1 MNKKKLWWFNPENDI
16 ALARN
21 IASFTPPK
29 AGVEMRRA
37 GALLPM
43 WLGGSGDM
51 VDCDGVDEAILSR
64 WQRDFRIEVEPWSHC
79 SAGLSPTP
87 WGWSQ
92 AARKHFADRGFNL
105 DALPRDDVLD
115 RMRTLSHR
123 RTAAQVAR
131 IVNEQADFPLWP
143 AAEGAAYVEELRRL
157 ISRSGRWVVKS
168 PWSSSGRGLLYA
180 DSGNIERIVSSAAGT
195 IRQQGSVMVERAAR
209 RVLDFAMLFN
219 VISDG
224 DVEFVGYSIFDAD
237 ERGAYQGNIVDSD
250 DALKALITQY
260 IPARQLDDVRTMLSS
275 AIRQVVGNDYSGPIG
290 VDMLIADADGKNI
303 LDAVVEINFRYTM
316 GFVAH
321 SLARH
326 VAKRGR
332 FSCLHRPSTACADYN
347 LDESGCIT
355 KGCLGLTQPG
365 CNFDFV
371 LEVP

>member
-43 WLGGSGDM
+43 WLGCSGDI
-51 VDCDGVDEAILSR
+51 VDCDGVDEATLRR
-64 WQRDFRIEVEPWSHC
+64 WHRDFRIEVEPWSHC
-79 SAGLSPTP
+79 PTGLSPTP

-115 RMRTLSHR
+115 RMRMLSHR
-123 RTAAQVAR
+123 RTAARVAR
-131 IVNEQADFPLWP
+131 IVTEQADFPLWP
-143 AAEGAAYVEELRRL
+143 AAEEAVDIEELRRL
-157 ISRSGRWVVKS
+157 ISRPGRWVVKS

-180 DSGNIERIVSSAAGT
+180 DFGNIERIVSSAAGT

-209 RVLDFAMLFN
+209 RLLDFAMLFN
-219 VISDG
+219 VNDSE
-224 DVEFVGYSIFDAD
+224 VEFVGYSVFDAD

-260 IPARQLDDVRTMLSS
+260 IPAHQLDDVRTMLSS
-275 AIRQVVGNDYSGPIG
+275 AILQVVGNDYRGPIG

-321 SLARH
+321 ALARH

-332 FSCLHRPSTACADYN
+332 FACLHRPSTACADYK
-347 LDESGCIT
+347 LDESGRIT

-371 LEVP
+371 LEVS

>member
-51 VDCDGVDEAILSR
+51 VDCEGVDEALLSR
-64 WQRDFRIEVEPWSHC
+64 WQHDFRIEVEPWNHC
-79 SAGLSPTP
+79 TTELSPTP
-87 WGWSQ
+87 WGWSE
-92 AARKHFADRGFNL
+92 AARKHFIDCGFNL
-105 DALPRDDVLD
+105 DALPRGDVLD
-115 RMRTLSHR
+115 RMRMLSHR
-123 RTAAQVAR
+123 RTAARVAR
-131 IVNEQADFPLWP
+131 IVSEQADFALWP
-143 AAEGAAYVEELRRL
+143 SAEEATDVEELRRL
-157 ISRSGRWVVKS
+157 ISRPGCWVVKS

-180 DSGNIERIVSSAAGT
+180 DSGNIERVISSAAGT
-195 IRQQGSVMVERAAR
+195 IRQQGSVMVEHAAR
-209 RVLDFAMLFN
+209 RLLDFAMLFN
-219 VISDG
+219 AG
-224 DVEFVGYSIFDAD
+224 DSGVEFVGYSVFDAD
-237 ERGAYQGNIVDSD
+237 DRGAYQGNIVDND

-260 IPARQLDDVRTMLSS
+260 IPERQLDDVRTMLSS
-275 AIRQVVGNDYSGPIG
+275 AIAQVIGNDYLGPIG
-290 VDMLIADADGKNI
+290 VDMLIADNNGENI

-321 SLARH
+321 ALARH

-332 FSCLHRPSTACADYN
+332 FACLHRPSTACADYE
-347 LDESGCIT
+347 LDDTGRIT

-371 LEVP
+371 LEV